1 MAKTSNV
8 ELSEVRKDLILSLS
22 RTYTFDDQEISTL
35 DLSPVAELTANDL
48 IQAQK
53 ILTSR
58 NYVATNA
65 NTDLYFCMTL
75 ASIATG
81 FPVEFFLALKMRD
94 ANAVKNRVASFTV
107 AQVDD
112 PQKVKLSRSYT
123 YKDKTITEL
132 DLSGLEELNAQA
144 MTSTQVYLTSER
156 YVTLLPETDIFYALV
171 LAAKGT
177 GNDVEFFRSLNI
189 QDAYLVKNAVAAFF

>member
-81 FPVEFFLALKMRD
+81 LPVEFFLALKMRD

-112 PQKVKLSRSYT
+112 AQKVKLSRPYT

>member
-1 MAKTSNV
+1 MAKSNNV

-35 DLSPVAELTANDL
+35 DLGPVAELTANDL

-58 NYVATNA
+58 NYIATNA

-81 FPVEFFLALKMRD
+81 YPVEFFLELKMRD

-107 AQVDD
+107 AQVEDA
-112 PQKVKLSRSYT
+112 QKVKLSRTYT
-123 YKDKTITEL
+123 YNDKTIAEL
-132 DLSGLEELNAQA
+132 DLSGLEDLNAQA
-144 MTSTQVYLTSER
+144 MTSTQIYLTSER

-177 GNDVEFFRSLNI
+177 GYDVEFFRSLNI
-189 QDAYLVKNAVAAFF
+189 QDAYMVKNAVTAFF